1 MYNSPKATDLGGGPQ
16 TKSGGARQ
24 LAWERHDNLDAVREP
39 WRRLQETAWITPFQR
54 IEWAERWIRG
64 MGEKAGEQPVFILG
78 RDHDGPAILLPLVLR
93 GKGLRRRLAWL
104 GDPANDYNV
113 PLMEAGLL
121 STLDDAGAQEILEE
135 VARLTPEASY
145 LSLSRMPPSLAG
157 LANPFCSRDIIRES
171 DGFHLMEIEGSWA
184 DFERGRWSKNTRH
197 RFRQKRNQLVRQGR
211 LALRRMESPDEQAAT
226 TRKILE
232 WKAAQ
237 LRARGSHNPF
247 NPAFIAFLEDVA
259 RSDMAEIL
267 ALEFE
272 GTPIAGVI
280 GLKRPNGLL
289 VYQIAYDIRFSK
301 QSPGRLVMTDVAEM
315 LVARGENV
323 LDFGFGDE
331 EYKAGLATG
340 SLPLCRRLMPIGTA
354 GQLSCELERGL
365 EAARRFAKSNPLV
378 SGLYFA
384 LGRRRSGEAAPAD

>member
-1 MYNSPKATDLGGGPQ
+1 MYNSPKSTGLGEGVQ
-16 TKSGGARQ
+16 TKRYGVRK

-39 WRRLQETAWITPFQR
+39 WLRLQETAWTTPFQR

-64 MGEKAGEQPVFILG
+64 MGAKSGDQPVLIVG
-78 RDHDGPAILLPLVLR
+78 GDQEGPAILLPLVLR
-93 GKGLRRRLAWL
+93 GKGLRRSIAWL

-121 STLDDAGAQEILEE
+121 STLDEDGAQTILEE

-145 LSLSRMPPSLAG
+145 LSLSRMPQKLNG
-157 LANPFCSRDIIRES
+157 LSNPFCSRGIFCES

-197 RFRQKRNQLVRQGR
+197 RFRQKRNQLLRQGL
-211 LALRRMESPDEQAAT
+211 LALRRMESTEEQVAT

-259 RSDMAEIL
+259 SSDMAEIW

-272 GTPIAGVI
+272 GAAIAGII
-280 GLKRPNGLL
+280 GLKRPHGLL
-289 VYQIAYDIRFSK
+289 VYQIAYDNRFAK
-301 QSPGRLVMTDVAEM
+301 QSPGRLVMTDVADM

-331 EYKAGLATG
+331 EYKAGLVT
-340 SLPLCRRLMPIGTA
+340 SSFPLYRRLIPFGLA
-354 GQLSCELERGL
+354 GRLGCAMESTLERS
-365 EAARRFAKSNPLV
+365 RRFAKTRPWV
-378 SGLYFA
+378 TRLYF
-384 LGRRRSGEAAPAD
+384 GMRRSLTAELSTAD

>member
-1 MYNSPKATDLGGGPQ
+1 VYSSPKATDLGEGAQ
-16 TKSGGARQ
+16 TKSYGVRK

-39 WRRLQETAWITPFQR
+39 WLRLQESAWTTPFQR
-54 IEWAERWIRG
+54 IEWAERWIGG
-64 MGEKAGEQPVFILG
+64 MGAKAGEPPIFILG
-78 RDHDGPAILLPLVLR
+78 RDQDGPAILLPLVLR
-93 GKGLRRRLAWL
+93 GKGPRRRIAWL

-121 STLDDAGAQEILEE
+121 STLDEDGAQAILEE

-145 LSLSRMPPSLAG
+145 LSLSRMPQKLNG
-157 LANPFCSRDIIRES
+157 LSNPFCSRDIICES

-197 RFRQKRNQLVRQGR
+197 RFRQKRNQLTRQGL
-211 LALRRMESPDEQAAT
+211 LALRRMESTEEQVAT

-259 RSDMAEIL
+259 SSDMAEIW

-272 GTPIAGVI
+272 GAAIAGII
-280 GLKRPNGLL
+280 GLKRPHGLL
-289 VYQIAYDIRFSK
+289 VYQIAYDNRFAK
-301 QSPGRLVMTDVAEM
+301 QSPGRLVMTDVADM

-340 SLPLCRRLMPIGTA
+340 SFPLYRRLMPLGTA
-354 GQLSCELERGL
+354 GHLSCALERSL
-365 EAARRFAKSNPLV
+365 ESARRFAKSSPLI
-378 SGLYFA
+378 SRLYFT
-384 LGRRRSGEAAPAD
+384 LGRRRSGETASAD

>member
-1 MYNSPKATDLGGGPQ
+1 VYNSPKAPDLGEGAL
-16 TKSGGARQ
+16 TKSYSVQ
-24 LAWERHDNLDAVREP
+24 KLAWERHDNLDAVREP
-39 WRRLQETAWITPFQR
+39 WLRLQETAWTTPFQR

-64 MGEKAGEQPVFILG
+64 MGTKSGDQPVLIIG
-78 RDHDGPAILLPLVLR
+78 RDQDGPVILLPLVLR
-93 GKGLRRRLAWL
+93 GKGFRRRIAWL

-121 STLDDAGAQEILEE
+121 STLDEDGAKTILEE

-145 LSLSRMPPSLAG
+145 LSLTRMPQKLNG
-157 LANPFCSRDIIRES
+157 LSNPFCSRDVMYES

-197 RFRQKRNQLVRQGR
+197 RFRQKRNQLLRQGL
-211 LALRRMESPDEQAAT
+211 LALRKMESAEEQVAT

-247 NPAFIAFLEDVA
+247 NPSFVAFLEDVA
-259 RSDMAEIL
+259 SSDVAEIW

-272 GTPIAGVI
+272 GAPIAGII
-280 GLKRPNGLL
+280 GLKRPHGLL
-289 VYQIAYDIRFSK
+289 VYQIAYDNRFAK
-301 QSPGRLVMTDVAEM
+301 QSPGRLVMTDVADM

-340 SLPLCRRLMPIGTA
+340 SFPLFRRLLPLGMTGH
-354 GQLSCELERGL
+354 LSCTLERGL
-365 EAARRFAKSNPLV
+365 ESVRRFAKSNELITR
-378 SGLYFA
+378 LYFA
-384 LGRRRSGEAAPAD
+384 LGRSRSGETSSAD